1 MSEFEKKNINKLK
14 ELGIC
19 IWKRYVDDNFVTA
32 SNKPHCTNALV
43 IINEQ
48 HANTKIYH
56 RA

>member
-32 SNKPHCTNALV
+32 SNKPKFMNALNF
-43 IINEQ
+43 INEQ
-48 HANTKIYH
+48 HANIKLT
-56 RA
+56 